1 MGDSREGSP
10 DWLREFQAP
19 TQNLLTLSSTSDSS
33 PEASLES
40 SKETRQPEPEMLS
53 MKQDKFDIDIAE
65 DSPVV
70 NGKNTKTLR
79 TEKKKK
85 EKEDVHE
92 GPAEEDTGEA
102 PAEEDTRDTPAG
114 PSVSSRLPLVFPEKA
129 QRSKA
134 LVECDGDAIDLSGDV
149 GAVGRI
155 VISNDPA
162 GNKKM
167 ILDLKGNFY
176 KSTIVPSR
184 TFCIVSVGQTEA
196 KIEAI
201 MNDFIQLEPHSNVFE
216 AETMIEGTLD
226 GFSVDSDEE
235 GEKLPKTTAEQTDE
249 NNANG
254 IQTNKKAKR
263 KAETSQGGVKKKA
276 IAASR
281 PPKAVKKTKKS
292 KK

>member
-79 TEKKKK
+79 TEKKKT

-167 ILDLKGNFY
+167 ILDL
-176 KSTIVPSR
+176 T
-184 TFCIVSVGQTEA
+184 
-196 KIEAI
+196 
-201 MNDFIQLEPHSNVFE
+201 
-216 AETMIEGTLD
+216 
-226 GFSVDSDEE
+226 
-235 GEKLPKTTAEQTDE
+235 
-249 NNANG
+249 
-254 IQTNKKAKR
+254 
-263 KAETSQGGVKKKA
+263 ETSINRQ
-276 IAASR
+276 
-281 PPKAVKKTKKS
+281 
-292 KK
+292 